1 MVDLLSGN
9 VFSGTYSGGRL
20 SYCVSGENILSR
32 KLYSKYIFLKRHA
45 LVDKF
50 VAFELVS
57 LNLAAFCSCKF
68 DLSLSL
74 IELPFLEI
82 IAYTII
88 FEKLASSG
96 GSAVYFTVQV
106 EYGLRIYI
114 RNRLG
119 KRQ

>member
-57 LNLAAFCSCKF
+57 LNLAAYCSCKF
-68 DLSLSL
+68 QRNL

>member
-1 MVDLLSGN
+1 MCFRVHIRAGDC
-9 VFSGTYSGGRL
+9 R
-20 SYCVSGENILSR
+20 I
-32 KLYSKYIFLKRHA
+32 A

-68 DLSLSL
+68 DLSLSCIQRNL